1 MRTTPRP
8 HACPAACSR
17 CASCLSLCQRPKT
30 REISTQRLPPPSCAC
45 STSAHHTRQHRRLAS
60 RTPRLCM
67 QPRTRHAAA
76 PVNALPAPTPAPKA
90 SAAARVAAER
100 RSVRTA
106 SASARS
112 TSPRARAW
120 RAKQRHRKAGAHRRA
135 VRHAAHSE
143 VDRLLQPLVL
153 ARHRARRRRL
163 LSQLRA
169 HHAHGRRHAGDA
181 LCKGWGREQG
191 GW

>member
-1 MRTTPRP
+1 MRTTPHP

-17 CASCLSLCQRPKT
+17 CASCLSLCQTPKT
-30 REISTQRLPPPSCAC
+30 REISTQRLPPSF

-60 RTPRLCM
+60 RKPRLYM
-67 QPRTRHAAA
+67 QPRTPHAAA

-100 RSVRTA
+100 RSIRTA
-106 SASARS
+106 SASAGS
-112 TSPRARAW
+112 TSPHARAW

-135 VRHAAHSE
+135 VCHAAHSE

-163 LSQLRA
+163 LSQLRV

-181 LCKGWGREQG
+181 LRRGWGAG